1 MKANIMNIILF
12 LFIFFIS
19 CIVWVPGLPTT
30 EAETRHCTV
39 KFSAHGMN
47 FSSFYKGAAHGIHAL
62 SLEEIRYFFKADAPE
77 ENQIPTLNTN
87 TDSRS
92 RLLYNAP
99 LWGYS
104 NDKFQ
109 TWALKILEFF
119 MLNDTPYFYDTVR
132 KGKCQFRTWFS
143 K

>member
-1 MKANIMNIILF
+1 
-12 LFIFFIS
+12 
-19 CIVWVPGLPTT
+19 
-30 EAETRHCTV
+30 
-39 KFSAHGMN
+39 MN
-47 FSSFYKGAAHGIHAL
+47 FSSFHEGVAHGIHAL

-77 ENQIPTLNTN
+77 ENQIPSLN
-87 TDSRS
+87 TDSRLEN

-104 NDKFQ
+104 NDTFQ

>member
-1 MKANIMNIILF
+1 
-12 LFIFFIS
+12 
-19 CIVWVPGLPTT
+19 
-30 EAETRHCTV
+30 
-39 KFSAHGMN
+39 MN

-87 TDSRS
+87 TESRS